1 MKFDRY
7 IGIDPGKMGAI
18 SSASSSSVIS
28 VKMPGTVEE
37 MNRYF
42 EYLKEISECPIA
54 CVEKVNLWR
63 SDNSDGRQFGIEK
76 LVRNLN
82 EVTTVLRIVKIPFI
96 QVVPVQWQAYLSLLM
111 RGIDT
116 QERKRKYRDK
126 AAKNFPAINVTLQ
139 NGDSLLIMQFL
150 AWKSQREPEWVLK
163 RLPESIIKSLQL

>member
-1 MKFDRY
+1 MKFDRF

-18 SSASSSSVIS
+18 SSVSADRVTS
-28 VKMPGTVEE
+28 VKMPGTVDEL
-37 MNRYF
+37 NTYF
-42 EYLKEISECPIA
+42 IYLRDISKCPIA

-82 EVTTVLRIVKIPFI
+82 EITTVLRIVKIPFI
-96 QVVPVQWQAYLSLLM
+96 QVVPVQWQAYLKLLM

-116 QERKRKYRDK
+116 QERKRRYRDK

-150 AWKSQREPEWVLK
+150 AWKCQREPDWVLK